1 MNKEIRQILE
11 DNNINIKK
19 ITLKG
24 NVKIIE
30 SSDDRYVIKRKK
42 DSLSSLFKYL
52 SSRSFEN
59 YPRKLFESINYD
71 VYEYIEDIE
80 QPFEQKILDIVKLVS
95 VLHSKTTFYKTI
107 DSDEYK
113 DLYESIVNRIDY
125 LYDYYNNIAVLFEK
139 EEFMSPAVYLM
150 LRNISLVFQTLNF
163 CKTNINKWYE
173 IINEKKRVRI
183 VQIHNNLS
191 VDHYMKN
198 KYSYFISWEKSK
210 RDLPIYDLLHL
221 FNLYYYQVDFCDII
235 HIYEMNYPLLE
246 EEKNLLFVMIS
257 LPDKII
263 FDNQEYLQTIKVK
276 RFYDKLKSANIVVS
290 DYMSKEKKVSH

>member
-11 DNNINIKK
+11 NNNINIKK

-30 SSDDRYVIKRKK
+30 SNDDRYVIKRKK

-125 LYDYYNNIAVLFEK
+125 LYDYYNNIVVLFEK

-183 VQIHNNLS
+183 VQLHNNLN

-221 FNLYYYQVDFCDII
+221 FDLYYYQVDII

-263 FDNQEYLQTIKVK
+263 FDDQEYLQTIKVK